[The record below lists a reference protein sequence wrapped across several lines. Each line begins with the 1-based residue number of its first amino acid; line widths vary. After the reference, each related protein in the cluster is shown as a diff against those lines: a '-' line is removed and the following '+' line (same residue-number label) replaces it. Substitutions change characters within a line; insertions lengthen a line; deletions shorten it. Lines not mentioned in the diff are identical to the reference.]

1 MTSQDAKIASF
12 VARLNEPT
20 TSSSHTHADSSKAQE
35 DDDDI
40 FAELEAEIENDSSAA
55 FREQG
60 MDRIK
65 REMELLQQRK
75 KDGHGQYLEILDE
88 KEVIRLSAKEP
99 RCVIHFFHRKFKRCE
114 IMDKHLAR
122 IAPKYFDTLF
132 IRVFVENVPWL
143 VERLCVQV
151 LPCVITFVNG
161 VSKDRFVGFEELGNT
176 DEFDT
181 ATLEWK
187 LLNSG
192 VVRKQAPVNAGPSVT
207 YGVQSSVRRNVR
219 GRPQDDDSDFDLDE

>member
-1 MTSQDAKIASF
+1 MLLLDLGCGLSY
-12 VARLNEPT
+12 
-20 TSSSHTHADSSKAQE
+20 
-35 DDDDI
+35 
-40 FAELEAEIENDSSAA
+40 
-55 FREQG
+55 
-60 MDRIK
+60 
-65 REMELLQQRK
+65 LLQ
-75 KDGHGQYLEILDE
+75 
-88 KEVIRLSAKEP
+88 
-99 RCVIHFFHRKFKRCE
+99 
-114 IMDKHLAR
+114 R

-192 VVRKQAPVNAGPSVT
+192 TFVNTHALCSVLTHLLQA
-207 YGVQSSVRRNVR
+207 
-219 GRPQDDDSDFDLDE
+219 

>member
-1 MTSQDAKIASF
+1 MRDHGQTSCSKSILL
-12 VARLNEPT
+12 LNLACDL
-20 TSSSHTHADSSKAQE
+20 SY
-35 DDDDI
+35 
-40 FAELEAEIENDSSAA
+40 
-55 FREQG
+55 
-60 MDRIK
+60 
-65 REMELLQQRK
+65 LLQ
-75 KDGHGQYLEILDE
+75 
-88 KEVIRLSAKEP
+88 
-99 RCVIHFFHRKFKRCE
+99 
-114 IMDKHLAR
+114 R

-192 VVRKQAPVNAGPSVT
+192 TSMNTKSL
-207 YGVQSSVRRNVR
+207 SSV
-219 GRPQDDDSDFDLDE
+219 PTLFLQA

>member
-1 MTSQDAKIASF
+1 MLLLDLRCGLSY
-12 VARLNEPT
+12 
-20 TSSSHTHADSSKAQE
+20 
-35 DDDDI
+35 
-40 FAELEAEIENDSSAA
+40 
-55 FREQG
+55 
-60 MDRIK
+60 
-65 REMELLQQRK
+65 LLQ
-75 KDGHGQYLEILDE
+75 
-88 KEVIRLSAKEP
+88 
-99 RCVIHFFHRKFKRCE
+99 
-114 IMDKHLAR
+114 R

-161 VSKDRFVGFEELGNT
+161 VSKDRFVGFGDLGNT

-192 VVRKQAPVNAGPSVT
+192 TSMNTIPF
-207 YGVQSSVRRNVR
+207 SSVLISLL
-219 GRPQDDDSDFDLDE
+219 QA

>member
-1 MTSQDAKIASF
+1 M
-12 VARLNEPT
+12 ARANEPI
-20 TSSSHTHADSSKAQE
+20 TSSSSGPTTQE

-55 FREQG
+55 IREQG
-60 MDRIK
+60 MEHLK
-65 REMELLQQRK
+65 REVQQLQQMK
-75 KDGHGQYLEILDE
+75 NDGHGQYREVTDE
-88 KEVIRLSAKEP
+88 KEVIQLSAKKP
-99 RCVIHFFHRKFKRCE
+99 RCVIHFFHHKFKRCE

-143 VERLCVQV
+143 VERLGIKV
-151 LPCVITFVNG
+151 LPCVMPFVNG
-161 VSKDRFVGFEELGNT
+161 VSKDRIVGFEELGNT
-176 DEFDT
+176 DQFDT

-187 LLNSG
+187 LLDSG
-192 VVRKQAPVNAGPSVT
+192 VIQKDDSSGSGVT
-207 YGVQSSVRRNVR
+207 YGTTQGVRRNIR